1 VCSEACV
8 PIADEEFIF
17 AQWLLELGEPMKDGR
32 LMFLRN
38 ASVSSANG
46 LEFLSVPSLSFLR
59 KIRYF

>member
-1 VCSEACV
+1 VGSKVCV

-17 AQWLLELGEPMKDGR
+17 AKWLLVLREPMKEGTF
-32 LMFLRN
+32 MFLHN

-59 KIRYF
+59 